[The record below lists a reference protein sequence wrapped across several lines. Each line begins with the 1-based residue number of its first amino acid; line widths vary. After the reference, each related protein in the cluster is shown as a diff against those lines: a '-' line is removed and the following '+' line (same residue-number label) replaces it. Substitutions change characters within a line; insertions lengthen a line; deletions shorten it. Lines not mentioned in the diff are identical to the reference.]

1 MLLSDL
7 FQLNMCWNSI
17 RSHAF
22 IVYILCFL
30 LFNLDVNL
38 TLEPSSSPLF
48 HGESVTFTCNMTG
61 GYDSNWLY
69 KFHRN
74 GQHIVAKSDVSNSLQ
89 LHLVT
94 DLSGRYQCSA
104 YRKDSP
110 GINKQSNN
118 ITLSVAA
125 NRPTATVTADKKTI
139 SEGRQ
144 TELTCSVKDS
154 AGWKY
159 DWFMHSFSEAQIE
172 NNAVKNT
179 INIHSG
185 GIYWCRGRRGSPAFF
200 TEPSEKFVI
209 EKSLSNQA
217 TVALQHS
224 WSQIYSGEAISMR
237 CEIKGGGSSMR
248 EYEWRT
254 TTSKPPSR
262 ESTVHIRASAS
273 ATSNFWCRGRADPFS
288 STEWSQEY
296 HLRVSDKPRPVVRA
310 DKRLIPVGGNV
321 TLTCS
326 VDYPTEWKY
335 YWFRHTG
342 NFSDVKT
349 IEEGKSE
356 NAISVSQGGV
366 YYCQGGRGNP
376 VFFTEESHRITIE
389 KRVSNMAAVSLE
401 PDLPAIYSGE
411 TITVRCEISGSQS
424 NEWVYEWSKPISDT
438 LPMNEYRIVT
448 ASESSSGNYRC
459 LGRRKQDL
467 YSSTEWSNVRTVT
480 VSEQRPKA
488 EIIADRNFSTGG
500 TVTLTCSVPPSS
512 SPSSW
517 TYHWYRDE
525 IASKPLELKSAA
537 NGELVAS
544 QNGLYF
550 CRGGRGSPVYYTESS
565 HSVTVDIPATDRTR
579 PVVTQQSNWPTVY
592 YGEKVTLRC
601 EIQGQPQD
609 WVFEWISSCGAVPS
623 TQNETLCLS
632 YSCNGHYWCR
642 GRRKSDPQDVTWWSA
657 PLQST
662 YVSFAPKS
670 VLTVSPSWLSPGASV
685 TLSCE
690 VKDSSAGWRFY
701 WYKAVPDLLHV
712 FMILARRRRSL
723 YFSSGYNFEHLPG
736 TIKGTVENSYIIH
749 GQKHTAG
756 YFCRAGRGNPEYFT
770 EYSEIQFV
778 WSADPH
784 PAASLSV
791 SPDREQH
798 FTSESVTLNCGGNS
812 TKWRVMTP
820 RRINLLYSDIY
831 FEEVNGFTTRMRA
844 HSPSTA
850 VYWCESESGEFSNA
864 VNVTTHGGDLILVS
878 PVHPVNEGDSVTL
891 GCKLRSENFTS
902 TVGFFKN
909 DKLIQNAV
917 RGELSIPAVS
927 ASDEGFYRC
936 GHSGEVSPQSWVAV
950 KSLSPSL
957 PVSLIVGLVVGSLLT
972 VLLVTLLL
980 VTLRNRLSQCHRTNQ
995 TSGTAPTN
1003 KQDETPNQIYSS
1015 LLQGDSAIYESVR
1028 SPGNPVNDP

>member
-1 MLLSDL
+1 
-7 FQLNMCWNSI
+7 
-17 RSHAF
+17 
-22 IVYILCFL
+22 
-30 LFNLDVNL
+30 
-38 TLEPSSSPLF
+38 
-48 HGESVTFTCNMTG
+48 MTG
-61 GYDSNWLY
+61 GFDSNWLY

-89 LHLVT
+89 LHLAT

-118 ITLSVAA
+118 ITLSVA
-125 NRPTATVTADKKTI
+125 
-139 SEGRQ
+139 
-144 TELTCSVKDS
+144 
-154 AGWKY
+154 
-159 DWFMHSFSEAQIE
+159 
-172 NNAVKNT
+172 
-179 INIHSG
+179 
-185 GIYWCRGRRGSPAFF
+185 
-200 TEPSEKFVI
+200 
-209 EKSLSNQA
+209 
-217 TVALQHS
+217 
-224 WSQIYSGEAISMR
+224 
-237 CEIKGGGSSMR
+237 
-248 EYEWRT
+248 
-254 TTSKPPSR
+254 
-262 ESTVHIRASAS
+262 
-273 ATSNFWCRGRADPFS
+273 
-288 STEWSQEY
+288 
-296 HLRVSDKPRPVVRA
+296 DKPRPVVRA

-356 NAISVSQGGV
+356 NAISVSQGGM

-401 PDLPAIYSGE
+401 PDLPVIYSGE

-565 HSVTVDIPATDRTR
+565 HSVTVDIPA
-579 PVVTQQSNWPTVY
+579 P
-592 YGEKVTLRC
+592 E
-601 EIQGQPQD
+601 
-609 WVFEWISSCGAVPS
+609 
-623 TQNETLCLS
+623 
-632 YSCNGHYWCR
+632 
-642 GRRKSDPQDVTWWSA
+642 
-657 PLQST
+657 
-662 YVSFAPKS
+662 S

-685 TLSCE
+685 TLSC
-690 VKDSSAGWRFY
+690 
-701 WYKAVPDLLHV
+701 
-712 FMILARRRRSL
+712 
-723 YFSSGYNFEHLPG
+723 
-736 TIKGTVENSYIIH
+736 
-749 GQKHTAG
+749 
-756 YFCRAGRGNPEYFT
+756 
-770 EYSEIQFV
+770 
-778 WSADPH
+778 
-784 PAASLSV
+784 
-791 SPDREQH
+791 
-798 FTSESVTLNCGGNS
+798 
-812 TKWRVMTP
+812 
-820 RRINLLYSDIY
+820 
-831 FEEVNGFTTRMRA
+831 
-844 HSPSTA
+844 
-850 VYWCESESGEFSNA
+850 
-864 VNVTTHGGDLILVS
+864 GDLILVS

-936 GHSGEVSPQSWVAV
+936 EHSGEVSPQSWVAV
-950 KSLSPSL
+950 K
-957 PVSLIVGLVVGSLLT
+957 
-972 VLLVTLLL
+972 
-980 VTLRNRLSQCHRTNQ
+980 C
-995 TSGTAPTN
+995 
-1003 KQDETPNQIYSS
+1003 
-1015 LLQGDSAIYESVR
+1015 DSAIYESVR
-1028 SPGNPVNDP
+1028 SPRNPVNDQGVNKDKKVKLFLSSPFILSIRLKMKEPKPFLTVSPSWLIQGASVNLSCEVEPSSSEWRIFWYKAVPDLKNKNYSYELLNEPKSVLTVSPSWPSPGASVTLTCNHDDQSAGWRFYWFKAAPHKSEDGYRYELLPDSIISHPAASLSVSPDREQHFTSESVTLNCGGNSTEWRVRRFSESGYLIVIVNCYYWGKMSGSSCIVKNLSNPKSVYWCESGSGEFSNAANITSHNEDLLLVSPVHPVTEGASVTLSCRLRGENQLSNVIFYHNDKLIQSDSRAELNISAVSQSDEGFYKCEHSGKVSPQSWMAVKGSSHRAIQSEIAYQGSSIDQPLNQTSTNEYNLSSHDEDEAGDVTYAHIKFKKAKQATKSSKRGRVRHSALDVKGRPHDPEEGTVYADVRTAAAEALSAAAADAALYSEVRKGSKKR